1 MPYPNNPNIS
11 LGTKATPVS
20 VTNWNTFVSNINHIG
35 SDLSVRFA
43 NRLLP
48 YGQVRTFT
56 AGITQ
61 PSVSVGNEFRTSN
74 TATTVLKYFK
84 NAVTGQVIAISF
96 ADSKTW
102 VQSSTAQI
110 RLQGGLDFKASVYD
124 ALTLRYERSGIW
136 VEKSRSLNT

>member
-1 MPYPNNPNIS
+1 MPYPNKPNITR
-11 LGTKATPVS
+11 GTTATPVG
-20 VTNWNTFVSNINHIG
+20 VTNWNLFVTNINLMG
-35 SDLSVRFA
+35 SDLNTRFTY
-43 NRLLP
+43 RLLP
-48 YGQVRTFT
+48 YGKIRTFT

-74 TATTVLKYFK
+74 TATTILKYFK

-110 RLQGGLDFKASVYD
+110 RLQGGLDFKASLYD